1 MLFTVSCVMEFFVLT
16 ATKDKALDGARQIRF
31 QLGIPASAF
40 QIVFMSIQTHR
51 ARLTENTQC
60 SFLM

>member
-1 MLFTVSCVMEFFVLT
+1 MEFFVLT

-40 QIVFMSIQTHR
+40 QIVFMSIQTHL